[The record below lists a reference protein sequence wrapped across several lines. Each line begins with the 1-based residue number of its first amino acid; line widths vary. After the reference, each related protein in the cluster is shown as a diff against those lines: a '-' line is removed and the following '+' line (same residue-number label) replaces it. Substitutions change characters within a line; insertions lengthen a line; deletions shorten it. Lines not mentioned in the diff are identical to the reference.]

1 KAKPLPGRPTARPK
15 ADGPNSA
22 VTDQRCGHLIYA
34 ETVSDSHCV
43 THQNT
48 SHTAAVANTEGI
60 SRNSRQIGFAVGFAA
75 SNTTVAFRITCGTTP
90 AKNQAVVMRLSFDG
104 THGAAA
110 AVPGACADAPADTPG
125 TPDAPSGSHR
135 CSPG

>member
-1 KAKPLPGRPTARPK
+1 VVSHLVYLFKGAGRALTPEQGEHVPVRSRNQRQRRRRNLGSGSGWPIPVCQDTDRPRL
-15 ADGPNSA
+15 A

-34 ETVSDSHCV
+34 ATVSDSHCV

-75 SNTTVAFRITCGTTP
+75 SNTTVAFRIT
-90 AKNQAVVMRLSFDG
+90 
-104 THGAAA
+104 
-110 AVPGACADAPADTPG
+110 
-125 TPDAPSGSHR
+125 
-135 CSPG
+135 